1 MYPTIKKI
9 CLVIGLLL
17 FCAIPARAAVTILP
31 DPVFPN
37 ALQYDDFYSYS
48 ARILT
53 ELGYPGY
60 DVPTGTGGLDLLLMT
75 GAGGANNQDLL
86 GGLADGSDDFQDPIP
101 YNNPTTTG
109 TWSASLDNLVDYLHA
124 AFSPLVNIPVF
135 TFDLNQAANDPD
147 LFVTSHMTVRDG
159 ATVIADWAFDSLPNS
174 NYDPTALAY
183 APGTITIEYPAGT
196 FITVDNN
203 KGSGK
208 MDFLVYAET
217 MNLSNF
223 YGHGYTFDVF
233 VDFQGLNNGFEEL
246 FLTGMYAP
254 ASAVPEPAT
263 LALFGLAIPALALG
277 RRIRGR

>member
-1 MYPTIKKI
+1 MYARIKI
-9 CLVIGLLL
+9 TCLVTGLLL
-17 FCAIPARAAVTILP
+17 LCAFSARAEVTILP
-31 DPVFPN
+31 DPIFPN
-37 ALQYDDFYSYS
+37 ALRYDDFYSYS

-60 DVPTGTGGLDLLLMT
+60 DVATGTGGLDLLLMT

-101 YNNPTTTG
+101 YDNPTTTG

-135 TFDLNQAANDPD
+135 TFDLNQSSHPD
-147 LFVTSHMTVRDG
+147 LWVTSHMTIMDG

-174 NYDPTALAY
+174 SYDPTALAY
-183 APGTITIEYPAGT
+183 APGEITIEYPAGT

-223 YGHGYTFDVF
+223 YGHDYTFNVF

-254 ASAVPEPAT
+254 ATTAPEPASM
-263 LALFGLAIPALALG
+263 ALLGLAIPALVLG
-277 RRIRGR
+277 RRLRGK

>member
-1 MYPTIKKI
+1 MYAHIKKI
-9 CLVIGLLL
+9 SLLIGLIL

-48 ARILT
+48 AKILT

-60 DVPTGTGGLDLLLMT
+60 DVSTGTGGLDLLLMT
-75 GAGGANNQDLL
+75 GPGGQNNQDML
-86 GGLADGSDDFQDPIP
+86 GGLPDGSDDFQDPIP
-101 YNNPTTTG
+101 YTTPTTTG

-135 TFDLNQAANDPD
+135 TFDLNQVGKDSY
-147 LFVTSHMTVRDG
+147 LLVTSHMTVRDG
-159 ATVIADWAFDSLPNS
+159 TTVVADWAFDSLPNS
-174 NYDPTALAY
+174 SYDSSAMVYT
-183 APGTITIEYPAGT
+183 PGEITIEYPAGT

-233 VDFQGLNNGFEEL
+233 VDFHDLNDGFEEL

-254 ASAVPEPAT
+254 PSTVPEPAT
-263 LALFGLAIPALALG
+263 LALLGLAIPALALG